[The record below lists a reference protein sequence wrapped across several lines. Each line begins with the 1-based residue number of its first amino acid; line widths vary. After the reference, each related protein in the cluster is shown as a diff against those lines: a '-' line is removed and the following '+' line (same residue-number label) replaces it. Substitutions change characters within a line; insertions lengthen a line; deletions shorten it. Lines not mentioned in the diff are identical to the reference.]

1 MTASGVISALR
12 NRRTL
17 PVRTLVAFRNSL
29 MVEVL
34 RRRSK
39 STDCSTMWRSGL
51 KFMGLNW

>member
-1 MTASGVISALR
+1 MTASGVISAFR

-17 PVRTLVAFRNSL
+17 PVRTLVALRNSL
-29 MVEVL
+29 MAEL
-34 RRRSK
+34 SRRRWK